1 MIFKKIIYVILLFWI
16 TALII
21 LNLRLEM
28 DGSPWL
34 QMIASYLIAS
44 LALSLL
50 IYLLFKKTRADTYA
64 ISFLQLLFLGY
75 LIIFL
80 ICIGNVLLMLVNT
93 FPLFFGYEPW
103 VGKIFP
109 GPYMWLAGMAFIPSL
124 FSLLL
129 SVYWSEV
136 KMEKNREEGMVDDT
150 VGY

>member
-16 TALII
+16 TALITI
-21 LNLRLEM
+21 NLRLEM

-34 QMIASYLIAS
+34 QMIASYLVAS
-44 LALSLL
+44 LSFSWL

-75 LIIFL
+75 LLIFL
-80 ICIGNVLLMLVNT
+80 VCIGNVLLMLINT
-93 FPLFFGYEPW
+93 FPLFFGYDPW

-109 GPYMWLAGMAFIPSL
+109 GPYMWLAGLAFIPSL

-136 KMEKNREEGMVDDT
+136 KRKKNIEEGMIDDT

>member
-21 LNLRLEM
+21 LNLRLEFT
-28 DGSPWL
+28 GSPWL
-34 QMIASYLIAS
+34 QTIATYLITS
-44 LALSLL
+44 LSFSWL
-50 IYLLFKKTRADTYA
+50 IYLLCKNTKADNHA
-64 ISFLQLLFLGY
+64 ILLLQLLFIGY
-75 LIIFL
+75 LFIFL
-80 ICIGNVLLMLVNT
+80 VCIGNVLLMLVNT